1 MSLRRVLSA
10 SCLLSFVFVVGCNG
24 QAGDAISSIASGS
37 LPSRPALTG
46 TPSVSHPTSEA
57 PVPTEKPTVE
67 PTEKP
72 TVEPTE
78 KPTVEPTVEPTQE
91 PTPTEGPASS
101 EVASSAEPAPG
112 GSASTGVS
120 AAVWWALGLLAVVL
134 IVMLMMRSRRRP
146 SDTLQQAYAATVA
159 VRDRLAQEVSMPSVV
174 PGALEA
180 LVDEADRALRA
191 IGVSAPDE
199 PTRAAV
205 ERTLLALGDAREGA
219 ALRSATAGAAH
230 ASGADVETQLLRA
243 LAALDAA
250 LGPLREAAGGPPTTG
265 FEA

>member
-46 TPSVSHPTSEA
+46 TPSVSLPTSEA
-57 PVPTEKPTVE
+57 PV